1 MTLSQAALSDGEPPT
16 ATGYPRSLEP
26 STAIETAGLGK
37 RFGSK
42 WALQDCTVRVPSGR
56 VCALVGPNGAGKT
69 TLLRL
74 LTGLRSPTA
83 GTAQVLGR
91 RPEQSP
97 GFLADIGYLAQE
109 APLYR
114 RLTADEHIEF
124 GRRLN
129 PRWNG
134 ELARRR
140 LTALHI
146 PCNQP
151 VGTLS
156 GGQRAQVALGL
167 ALAKRPRVLLLDE
180 PVASL
185 DPLARR
191 EFLASLAEAVA
202 EGELTIVLSSHL
214 LHDIE
219 RVCDHIILLAAS
231 RTQLCE
237 DIDQVLGSHKWLV
250 GPRRDLDGL
259 SRGIKV
265 IRAIQTER
273 ESRLLARIDGP
284 VVDPAWEVSDVDLEE
299 IVLAYMGEGKPSA
312 GTLSLIGGGR

>member
-1 MTLSQAALSDGEPPT
+1 MTVSQAALSDGEPPT
-16 ATGYPRSLEP
+16 EIGHPVGLEP
-26 STAIETAGLGK
+26 STAIETPGLGK

-42 WALQDCTVRVPSGR
+42 WALQACSVRVPSGR
-56 VCALVGPNGAGKT
+56 VCALVGPHGAGKT

-74 LTGLRSPTA
+74 LTGLRSASA
-83 GTAQVLGR
+83 GTVRVLGR
-91 RPEQSP
+91 PPEQSP

-109 APLYR
+109 APLYS
-114 RLTADEHIEF
+114 RLTADEHMEF

-129 PRWNG
+129 PRWDG

-140 LTALHI
+140 LSALRI

-180 PVASL
+180 PVAAL

-202 EGELTIVLSSHL
+202 EGQLTIVLSSHL

-237 DIDQVLGSHKWLV
+237 DIDQVLESHKWLV
-250 GPRRDLDGL
+250 GPRRGLDGL
-259 SRGIKV
+259 SPAIKV

-273 ESRLLARIDGP
+273 ETRLLARINGP
-284 VVDPAWEVSDVDLEE
+284 VLDPAWQVSEVDLEE
-299 IVLAYMGEGKPSA
+299 IVLAYMGEEKSSD
-312 GTLSLIGGGR
+312 GTLSLIGGDG